1 MVQSS
6 MPYADPDKEKEYHD
20 NYREDNRQKAKEY
33 ARRYNHS
40 DKARNKAYL
49 RNYNI
54 TLEDYNRMLEEQGN
68 VCKICLQPEQML
80 HKGNPKRLCVDHD
93 HITGRVRGLLCQ
105 RCNTTL
111 GRYEDNPELMK
122 NLISYLE
129 ENFGHPPVL

>member
-1 MVQSS
+1 

-20 NYREDNRQKAKEY
+20 NYRETNRQKAKEY

-68 VCKICLQPEQML
+68 VCKICFFISHLS
-80 HKGNPKRLCVDHD
+80 GDTINPAYR
-93 HITGRVRGLLCQ
+93 
-105 RCNTTL
+105 
-111 GRYEDNPELMK
+111 
-122 NLISYLE
+122 
-129 ENFGHPPVL
+129 

>member
-1 MVQSS
+1 MVQSG

-20 NYREDNRQKAKEY
+20 NYREANRQKAKEY

-49 RNYNI
+49 RSYNI

-68 VCKICLQPEQML
+68 VCKICLQLEQML

-93 HITGRVRGLLCQ
+93 HTTGRVRGLLCQ

>member
-1 MVQSS
+1 
-6 MPYADPDKEKEYHD
+6 MPYADPDKDKEYHIK
-20 NYREDNRQKAKEY
+20 YREANREKAKEY
-33 ARRYNHS
+33 ATTYHHS
-40 DKARNKAYL
+40 DKGRNYRYL
-49 RNYNI
+49 YAYNI
-54 TLEDYNRMLEEQGN
+54 TLEEYNRMLEEQNN

-80 HKGNPKRLCVDHD
+80 HKGKAKRLCVDHD
-93 HITGRVRGLLCQ
+93 HNTSKVRGLLCQ